1 MSVCDPIDGLHAAFG
16 GLLPQQVFAPRPP
29 ALATATREGI
39 AEWRQSVETLA
50 VNHSDELAAII
61 VEPVLQG
68 AGGMFAYPAECV
80 RILRSIADQH
90 GLLLIL
96 DEIATGFGRTGELF
110 AAQHASV
117 VPDIL
122 CVGKALTGGYV
133 SLAAMLCTGQIART
147 VSSVGP
153 LLHGPTFMGNPLACA
168 VANASLRILDG
179 GAWRGDV
186 RRIGE
191 ALVEGLAPARAL
203 DAVVDVRTIGAVG
216 VVELAHDVDVPT
228 MTRAAIRRGV
238 WVRPFRNL
246 VYAMPPYISTND
258 DVGTITRGIVAAVA
272 EVHGVP
278 KVREGVPA

>member
-1 MSVCDPIDGLHAAFG
+1 
-16 GLLPQQVFAPRPP
+16 
-29 ALATATREGI
+29 
-39 AEWRQSVETLA
+39 
-50 VNHSDELAAII
+50 
-61 VEPVLQG
+61 
-68 AGGMFAYPAECV
+68 
-80 RILRSIADQH
+80 
-90 GLLLIL
+90 
-96 DEIATGFGRTGELF
+96 
-110 AAQHASV
+110 
-117 VPDIL
+117 
-122 CVGKALTGGYV
+122 
-133 SLAAMLCTGQIART
+133 
-147 VSSVGP
+147 
-153 LLHGPTFMGNPLACA
+153 MGNPLACA